1 MSWSQ
6 LLRNAETA
14 PQKKKR
20 KKKNQSSFAA
30 EEHEHYFM
38 STKTLG
44 AKMLT
49 YTTVVVD
56 LWPHSDTGSVGC
68 SQSKG
73 KNKNQAH

>member
-56 LWPHSDTGSVGC
+56 L
-68 SQSKG
+68 
-73 KNKNQAH
+73 